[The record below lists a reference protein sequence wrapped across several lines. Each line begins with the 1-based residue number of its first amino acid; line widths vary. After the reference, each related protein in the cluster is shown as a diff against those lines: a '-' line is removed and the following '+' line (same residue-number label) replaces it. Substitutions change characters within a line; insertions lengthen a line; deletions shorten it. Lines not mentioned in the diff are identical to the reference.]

1 MEKNILKRVYTL
13 LCSRNGQNIVNQLYF
28 NFLKKSKI
36 LKNHAREEGE
46 ATEGIWGMKV
56 TPMSH

>member
-1 MEKNILKRVYTL
+1 MCITES
-13 LCSRNGQNIVNQLYF
+13 LCCTADLAHITNQLYF
-28 NFLKKSKI
+28 NLKKKPKI